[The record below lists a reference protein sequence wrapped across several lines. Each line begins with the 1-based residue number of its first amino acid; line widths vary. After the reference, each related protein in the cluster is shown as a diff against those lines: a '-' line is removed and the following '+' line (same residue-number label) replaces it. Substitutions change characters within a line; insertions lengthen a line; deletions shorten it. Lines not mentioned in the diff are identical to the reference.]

1 MDYVEHLE
9 QRLAERSN
17 ELEEIHL
24 EAAIDAE
31 LTTVAAPT
39 PTNDND
45 DKKQNVQASSN
56 QNSNATTNHEPIFAD
71 YSNPHSVAH
80 CLSPYV
86 PSSADRVAA
95 FLQFSGLYASPPS
108 STTENRAGVEVLLD
122 LGCGDG
128 RVCIAATKL
137 TGCCSIGVDVSPP
150 CIEMAQII
158 AQQELESSEQ
168 HDQCRFYACDATLD
182 PDQLLLHG
190 QSTCTSQQD
199 TNNSSNSSST
209 AENNHDNNNNNNN
222 QTAAALS
229 RDLSAATIVYLF
241 TYPTLLRQLVPLL
254 QRLMRDHAV
263 KRIVTQTY
271 HLEPSEAHRI
281 QTSDEFNLV
290 LYDQMW

>member
-1 MDYVEHLE
+1 MDYVQHLE

-39 PTNDND
+39 TTNDDD
-45 DKKQNVQASSN
+45 DKKQTVQASSQ
-56 QNSNATTNHEPIFAD
+56 QNSNATTNYEPIFAD

-95 FLQFSGLYASPPS
+95 FLQFSGLYASPSS

-168 HDQCRFYACDATLD
+168 QDQCRFYACDATLD
-182 PDQLLLHG
+182 PDQLLLG
-190 QSTCTSQQD
+190 QWACTSQQD
-199 TNNSSNSSST
+199 TNN
-209 AENNHDNNNNNNN
+209 H

-229 RDLSAATIVYLF
+229 RDLCAATIVYLY

-254 QRLMRDHAV
+254 QRLMMDHAV

-271 HLEPSEAHRI
+271 HLEPSVARRI

-290 LYDQMW
+290 LYDQML